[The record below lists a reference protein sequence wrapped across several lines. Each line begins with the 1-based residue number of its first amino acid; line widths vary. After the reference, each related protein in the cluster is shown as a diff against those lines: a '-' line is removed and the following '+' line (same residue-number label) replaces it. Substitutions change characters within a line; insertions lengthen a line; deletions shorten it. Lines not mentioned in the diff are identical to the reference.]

1 MKVDIL
7 RDLKLVE
14 EIGSAIADDGKKK
27 ILCID
32 GGKNPVLGEIAATF
46 PNEIVACGT
55 TPNIYINDL
64 HQRIRFV
71 YDKYQGR
78 HFPDKHFGVIFIR
91 KYISKAKQLK
101 FLIRNNLHALEPG
114 GLFLFR
120 MNGSPKNIE
129 KLWTL
134 MSENIDGSY
143 KISRPSINES
153 WIKVVASKDSLSEKR
168 LPSGVS
174 ILLLFSGTG
183 GVSEYTNVLKKRL
196 QEEYE
201 LSVQICYSVI
211 DIKYR
216 IVIIEYAPALIES
229 TILMTQIRFLI
240 KKGIKVILDVHDWL
254 PIRGKDRRYLERN
267 CILTFKSYDI
277 SQLFGKTNRFYLF
290 PHLSYNF
297 QIPPK
302 RRDLTGETKPIAC
315 TFGYASKG
323 KRLLNIIEMARL
335 SKIDLKIL
343 IGTSTEWSGGDR
355 SFDEVIKLLKTS
367 GIDYSKDDINSSKS
381 IDSNFIVKTSS
392 YSTEGL
398 IKELSNCDLFVF
410 AHANNY
416 QPSGSL
422 IFAREFSVPVVC
434 TDSVKA
440 RLSQVNIVTSLIKSQ
455 SMTDAIS
462 YLKVPLLFHLFHPG
476 NLIEDLK
483 QILYHIF
490 NSIRILRGNEV
501 FSLGK
506 INFRESRLEGKVDDG
521 LDYLRS
527 ILSGIHE

>member
-1 MKVDIL
+1 M
-7 RDLKLVE
+7 
-14 EIGSAIADDGKKK
+14 
-27 ILCID
+27 
-32 GGKNPVLGEIAATF
+32 
-46 PNEIVACGT
+46 
-55 TPNIYINDL
+55 
-64 HQRIRFV
+64 
-71 YDKYQGR
+71 
-78 HFPDKHFGVIFIR
+78 
-91 KYISKAKQLK
+91 
-101 FLIRNNLHALEPG
+101 
-114 GLFLFR
+114 
-120 MNGSPKNIE
+120 
-129 KLWTL
+129 
-134 MSENIDGSY
+134 
-143 KISRPSINES
+143 
-153 WIKVVASKDSLSEKR
+153 
-168 LPSGVS
+168 
-174 ILLLFSGTG
+174 
-183 GVSEYTNVLKKRL
+183 
-196 QEEYE
+196 YE
-201 LSVQICYSVI
+201 RC
-211 DIKYR
+211 
-216 IVIIEYAPALIES
+216 
-229 TILMTQIRFLI
+229 
-240 KKGIKVILDVHDWL
+240 
-254 PIRGKDRRYLERN
+254 
-267 CILTFKSYDI
+267 
-277 SQLFGKTNRFYLF
+277 
-290 PHLSYNF
+290 
-297 QIPPK
+297 
-302 RRDLTGETKPIAC
+302 
-315 TFGYASKG
+315 
-323 KRLLNIIEMARL
+323 
-335 SKIDLKIL
+335 
-343 IGTSTEWSGGDR
+343 GGDR